1 MTTNIALTRLL
12 GKKCKVKLQSG
23 SDFVDTLLAIETEE
37 RGTFLIFKN
46 KPVRFHIDE
55 ILNITGIEENQEKW
69 KLIKFE

>member
-46 KPVRFHIDE
+46 KSI
-55 ILNITGIEENQEKW
+55 ITFPATIITKS
-69 KLIKFE
+69 IS